1 MAVDSAKA
9 IVPTTSP
16 SAAALEH
23 QAMATKQP
31 TPPAKAPTSA
41 TKKPSLPAKA
51 PASATK
57 PPASPA
63 KASTPTTVT
72 LKQLAPELA
81 ETNDLTKQQS
91 EAVLTSLVAMVTT
104 RLKAGEKVR
113 LTGLGILQVRDRP
126 ARTGRNPATGQSIE
140 IQASKKIAFSAAKEL
155 KDAI

>member
-1 MAVDSAKA
+1 
-9 IVPTTSP
+9 
-16 SAAALEH
+16 
-23 QAMATKQP
+23 MATKQP
-31 TPPAKAPTSA
+31 TSSAKAPTSA

-63 KASTPTTVT
+63 KATTPVTVT

-81 ETNDLTKQQS
+81 ETNNLTKQQT
-91 EAVLTSLVAMVTT
+91 EAVLTSLVALVTT

-126 ARTGRNPATGQSIE
+126 ARTGRNPGTGQVIE
-140 IQASKKIAFSAAKEL
+140 IAASRKIAFSAAKEL